1 MEPRNKAEV
10 ESKGVVHGVWRMERE
25 ELEEE
30 VGISGGCIWVD
41 KHTIYRDRRL
51 GGKHEEGRR

>member
-1 MEPRNKAEV
+1 MGFGE
-10 ESKGVVHGVWRMERE
+10 MERE

-51 GGKHEEGRR
+51 GGKHEEGRRCLQLRCTRFLGS